1 MANVDKLNNKFFV
14 EEFIFALPLCGSRT
28 LPVTNILRRILPHRG
43 GSNDEERPG
52 LSVVAGQAQCLI
64 VRIFQWGI
72 FRGAQSIGNVRSYFL
87 SAVTEGEGPQSIPG
101 LSCRAPYHLR

>member
-1 MANVDKLNNKFFV
+1 M
-14 EEFIFALPLCGSRT
+14 
-28 LPVTNILRRILPHRG
+28 TNILRRILPHRG

-101 LSCRAPYHLR
+101 LSCRAPCHLR